1 MNIEKYENKGL
12 TGLVNL
18 GNTCFLNSALQAI
31 SHSYELNELL
41 DNSNIFNYMNKSS
54 SSSVLLNEWNELR
67 KLMWSQNCTISPKG
81 FVKAV
86 QRVAKEKGQDI
97 FTGYEQN
104 DLSEFIIF
112 ILGSF
117 HDSLKRE
124 VDIVL
129 KGEIKTF
136 KDKIAVKCL
145 ESYKR
150 LQEKEYSEIIDLFYG
165 IQATLLY
172 NKDVEYKDLDEKTVL
187 SVAAESF
194 FIINL
199 PIPAKKKNINIYD
212 CFDTFTEAE
221 LLDGENMW
229 YNDKTKQK
237 QAINKKTCFWKLPKL
252 LIIDIKRYDM
262 NNSKKQNNIDIPHII
277 ELSKYVIGYKSGDN
291 TYELYGVCNH
301 SGVTHGGHYTANIKN
316 ANGKWYNY
324 NDTSVN
330 EIRPELVITAKA
342 YCLFFRKKIS
352 Q

>member
-1 MNIEKYENKGL
+1 MDISKYENSGL

-18 GNTCFLNSALQAI
+18 GNTCFLNSAMQAI
-31 SHSYELNELL
+31 SHTYELNELL
-41 DNSNIFNYMNKSS
+41 DNESLYNYVNKNSS
-54 SSSVLLNEWNELR
+54 TALLKEWNELR
-67 KLMWSQNCTISPKG
+67 KLMWSKNCTISPKG
-81 FVKAV
+81 FLSTV
-86 QRVAKEKGQDI
+86 QRVAGDKNQDL

-104 DLSEFIIF
+104 DLSEFLIF
-112 ILGSF
+112 LLGCF

-129 KGEIKTF
+129 KGEIKNF

-165 IQATLLY
+165 IQANLIY
-172 NKDVEYKDLDEKTVL
+172 KKEVEYKDLDEKSIL
-187 SVAAESF
+187 SVASESF

-199 PIPAKKKNINIYD
+199 PIPPKKRGINIYD
-212 CFDTFTEAE
+212 CFDTFTEVE
-221 LLDGENMW
+221 TLDGDNMW

-237 QAINKKTCFWKLPKL
+237 EAINKKTCFWKLPKI
-252 LIIDIKRYDM
+252 LIVDIKRYDM
-262 NNSKKQNNIDIPHII
+262 NNLKKQNNIDIPHII

-301 SGVTHGGHYTANIKN
+301 GGVTQGGHYTANIKN

-324 NDTSVN
+324 NDTYVR
-330 EIRPELVITAKA
+330 EIKPELVITPKA